1 MIAALCRAID
11 RMCDWA
17 GALAAV
23 YLAALALLAL
33 SEIISRNVFS
43 YSIPF
48 AVEYAGYLVILVL
61 LTGLGWAFKDGAHIR
76 VSLIADRLPGA
87 PRRRLDAAATVVGLM
102 VSSVLAFALWEF
114 AITTALR
121 GTVSYF
127 PSQTPLALPQ
137 LLMTVGPTTLA
148 LACLARLLRL
158 HVGEEISQDEDAL

>member
-1 MIAALCRAID
+1 MIQALCRAID
-11 RMCDWA
+11 RICDWA
-17 GALAAV
+17 GALAAF
-23 YLAALALLAL
+23 YLAALAVLAL
-33 SEIISRNVFS
+33 SEIISRNLFS

-76 VSLIADRLPGA
+76 VSLIADRLPDHW
-87 PRRRLDAAATVVGLM
+87 RRRLDAAATIIGLI
-102 VSSVLAFALWEF
+102 VSAIFAAALWEF
-114 AITTALR
+114 AVTTALR

-158 HVGEEISQDEDAL
+158 HLGEDVSQGAETL